1 MWAFGAICE
10 VTKRLFHILRIFSLA
25 REKADANRAPL
36 PGPCRTGKRAL
47 DVQSGRSSGVEHNL
61 AKVGVE
67 GSNPFARSRTF
78 SLKALI
84 KHGLWAAACYGRA
97 MAGLLF
103 ALIATLLAGIGARD
117 QVLVAQL
124 SQRQGAR
131 PGLLLVA
138 IGSGC
143 AAATLAAW
151 GGAQVADLL
160 GSNARRFLVALALG
174 MAALEL
180 LVLKRR
186 AAPAEPT
193 HSLGAFAIVIFAAQL
208 SDAARFLIFAL
219 TALTSAP
226 WPTAL
231 GGAVGAAVVVATGW
245 ANPGMAHESWLAAA
259 RRGLGIVLL
268 LIALGIA
275 TSVIGAR

>member
-84 KHGLWAAACYGRA
+84 KHGLRAAACYGRA

-143 AAATLAAW
+143 VAATLAAW

-160 GSNARRFLVALALG
+160 GSNARRFLVA
-174 MAALEL
+174 
-180 LVLKRR
+180 
-186 AAPAEPT
+186 AEPT

-245 ANPGMAHESWLAAA
+245 ANPGMAHESWLAPA